1 MERKMNVSG
10 KSILIMSMIV
20 AALLCTTSTVSGVPL
35 YDSINIP
42 SSTIS
47 QGQPWILT
55 GSAPGY
61 ENIQVWIFGPVEV
74 LFFIQ
79 KVEPDGSYTISL
91 FPEKTRE
98 MDPGNYHAV
107 LQFPHEPGLY
117 DIRVNDWQVIN
128 TKKQVPQQQI
138 FSLMPAPRTPFSR
151 IAYASL
157 IQALDDP
164 AVNDTYADIP
174 FFITPTPVTEPN
186 PEKVPILIHPIGDH
200 TVGDQFAI
208 NGTTTLFEGDE
219 ILVQIMPSSFVPGL
233 KIPEGM
239 QQGTTG
245 IVSVMG
251 SHKGDNTWRFQVDTT
266 HWLAQEYLVSAA
278 AVKGNATASNLFT
291 LYSGSI
297 RIDPVSN
304 HTVGDTFTITG
315 TSVLSENAP
324 LYIQLLYHPH
334 ILTKE
339 ITARQPSCGDTGGHA
354 TTINRTSQ
362 KYWSSVLNTSG
373 CSPGTYRVEVFSST
387 SQVRGDARQFEIYPD
402 THANPGPTPGVI
414 PVILN
419 ATPQSPTSRL
429 APLPAG
435 IVILAIGCVSIFSM
449 IQRKGRK

>member
-10 KSILIMSMIV
+10 KSILIILMTVVTLLAMIPG
-20 AALLCTTSTVSGVPL
+20 VSGAPL
-35 YDSINIP
+35 YDSVNV
-42 SSTIS
+42 SSFSIE
-47 QGQPWILT
+47 QGKPWMLN
-55 GSAPGY
+55 GSATGFK
-61 ENIQVWIFGPVEV
+61 NIQVWIFGPVEV
-74 LFFIQ
+74 LFFLQ

-91 FPEKTRE
+91 LPEKTRE

-117 DIRVNDWQVIN
+117 DIQVKDWQVIN
-128 TKKQVPQQQI
+128 TKKPVAQQQI

-151 IAYASL
+151 IAYTSL
-157 IQALDDP
+157 IQALNDP
-164 AVNDTYADIP
+164 AVNDTYAEVP
-174 FFITPTPVTEPN
+174 FFITQAPVTEPN
-186 PEKVPILIHPIGDH
+186 PEKVPILIHPIEDH

-245 IVSVMG
+245 IVNVMR
-251 SHKGDNTWRFQVDTT
+251 SHKGDNTWRFPVDTT

-278 AVKGNATASNLFT
+278 AVKGKATASNLFT

-315 TSVLSENAP
+315 TTVLSENDP
-324 LYIQLLYHPH
+324 LYVQLLYQPH
-334 ILTKE
+334 ILTRE

-402 THANPGPTPGVI
+402 TNASPGPTPGVI

-419 ATPQSPTSRL
+419 ATPQSPTSRP

-449 IQRKGRK
+449 IQKMERK

>member
-1 MERKMNVSG
+1 MEKKMKVFRKCIMVTSVVAVILWTLI
-10 KSILIMSMIV
+10 SI
-20 AALLCTTSTVSGVPL
+20 VSGVPL
-35 YDSINIP
+35 YDSINVP
-42 SSTIS
+42 SSTVG

-55 GSAPGY
+55 GTAPGD

-74 LFFIQ
+74 LFFLQ
-79 KVEPDGSYTISL
+79 KVESDGSYSISL
-91 FPEKTRE
+91 LPEKTRE

-117 DIRVNDWQVIN
+117 DIRVRDWEVIN
-128 TKKQVPQQQI
+128 TKKPASQQQI
-138 FSLMPAPRTPFSR
+138 FSLLPGPHTPFSR

-157 IQALDDP
+157 IQALNDP
-164 AVNDTYADIP
+164 AVNDTYAEES
-174 FFITPTPVTEPN
+174 FFIIPAHGTE
-186 PEKVPILIHPIGDH
+186 PEKVPILIHPIEDH

-266 HWLAQEYLVSAA
+266 HWLADEYLVSAA
-278 AVKGNATASNLFT
+278 AVTGNATASTLFT

-297 RIDPVSN
+297 HIDPVSN
-304 HTVGDTFTITG
+304 HTVGDTFPITG
-315 TSVLSENAP
+315 TSVLSENNP
-324 LYIQLLYHPH
+324 LYVQLLYQPH

-362 KYWSSVLNTSG
+362 KYWSYVLNTSG
-373 CSPGTYRVEVFSST
+373 CTPGTYRVEAFSSI
-387 SQVRGDARQFEIYPD
+387 SQVWGDARQFEIYPD
-402 THANPGPTPGVI
+402 TNTTSRQTTGIFPATS
-414 PVILN
+414 N
-419 ATPQSPTSRL
+419 ATPQTPTQQPAPVPLSIPFAALVICAGAAIFFRRL
-429 APLPAG
+429 L
-435 IVILAIGCVSIFSM
+435 
-449 IQRKGRK
+449 